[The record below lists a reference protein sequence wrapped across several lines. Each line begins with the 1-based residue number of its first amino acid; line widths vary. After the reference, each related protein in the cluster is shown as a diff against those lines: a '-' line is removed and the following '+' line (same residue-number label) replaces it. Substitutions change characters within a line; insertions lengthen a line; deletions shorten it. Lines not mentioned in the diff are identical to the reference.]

1 LISEA
6 TLNWNRADL
15 RPALGRVFEHGKMKS
30 ASEEKRSEIKNR
42 LKTDSVA
49 SAELTVLQHL
59 DTVVNTF
66 IQAQQKRNDADYDNS
81 KEWTQS
87 DVLIQIDAV
96 AEAFKSWNAIAEES
110 VAQAYLVSLLGKR
123 RRSD

>member
-1 LISEA
+1 
-6 TLNWNRADL
+6 
-15 RPALGRVFEHGKMKS
+15 MKS
-30 ASEEKRSEIKNR
+30 ASEDKRSEIKNR
-42 LKTDSVA
+42 LKTDSVTN
-49 SAELTVLQHL
+49 AELTVLQHL

-81 KEWTQS
+81 KEWTQT